1 MSNYLETDFCTPE
14 EGLDYVFGYMSAVYG
29 GAFTRNW
36 EQVEPELVRQVWQK
50 ELGRFLTYKPTLEHA
65 LSQLPPVMPP
75 SAVAFRNTCN
85 GGPEIPVKPVMRIER
100 QQTQYEKAR
109 TEMLKSQALA
119 KLAELKRDMK
129 AGIMSREV
137 GDDL

>member
-14 EGLDYVFGYMSAVYG
+14 QGLDYIFGYMSAVYG
-29 GAFTRNW
+29 ASFTRHW

-65 LSQLPPVMPP
+65 LAQLPPVMPP
-75 SAVAFRNTCN
+75 SAIAFRNTCN
-85 GGPEIPVKPVMRIER
+85 GGPDIPVKPVLRIER
-100 QQTQYEKAR
+100 QPTQYEKAR

-129 AGIMSREV
+129 AHISKGEANE
-137 GDDL
+137 